1 MRNAFN
7 KELSM
12 KELLTLFLT
21 FARIGGM
28 TFGGGYA
35 MLPMLQRDIVEKHH
49 WATEEELMDYYA
61 IGQCTPG
68 IIAVNTATFIGH
80 KQRGLIGALFAT
92 FGIVFPS
99 WVIIMII
106 ATFISN
112 FTDLA
117 IVQNAFAGIQVCVC
131 VLILNAV
138 LKLFK
143 KSAVDAVTGLLF
155 AAISLL
161 SVFTNLSP
169 VLFVIFAGLFGILV
183 RCLGRKNVK

>member
-1 MRNAFN
+1 
-7 KELSM
+7 M
-12 KELLTLFLT
+12 KELLTLFFT
-21 FARIGGM
+21 FARIGGL

-35 MLPMLQRDIVEKHH
+35 MLPMLQKDIVDKHH

-68 IIAVNTATFIGH
+68 VIAVNTATFIGY
-80 KQRGLIGALFAT
+80 KQKGLIGALFAT

-99 WVIIMII
+99 WVIIVII
-106 ATFISN
+106 AAFISN
-112 FTDLA
+112 FTGLA

-143 KSAVDAVTGLLF
+143 KSAVDTVTGLLF
-155 AAISLL
+155 AGIALL
-161 SVFTNLSP
+161 SVFTRLSP
-169 VLFVIFAGLFGILV
+169 VFFVIFAGFFGILV
-183 RCLGRKNVK
+183 RCLGRKQK